1 MTPMNLTCPV
11 CQAQVEPRLQERKGP
26 FTLYLCPLCE
36 VIFAH
41 PLRNPGSSWYEE
53 DVETR
58 VRLLVAS
65 ARKPEEMLREP
76 HHRFLRDRPAA
87 GGALLDVGCA
97 EGGFLA
103 VAQRHYRVAGLD
115 FNPQAIA
122 LARERFGLQHTYV
135 MTLEEFRQARA
146 EMGFAAGFDVITAFD
161 VLEHVDAPR
170 PFLAMVR
177 ELLAPGGWLAINE
190 PNRDRRPN
198 LREPWDY
205 PPHHLTRWN
214 KRSLANFLEGNGFS
228 VAKMEEFTDR
238 GYLAIDWM
246 DRLPPVRALKRTL
259 AAAGAPANGNGHLRA
274 GLPSLLGRARLSLA
288 RVLDWPLLTA
298 LGAVKA
304 PGQML
309 YCLAR
314 REESGG
320 RQGAEKR
327 GVQRPVLSSAEGG
340 EAPAPV
346 LSPSLEGSK
355 GRRPGGVPQI
365 QSSTLGRGT
374 GNHRLAFQE
383 PVRRRSRCRTGAAS
397 G

>member
-1 MTPMNLTCPV
+1 MTPMRLTCPV
-11 CQAQVEPRLQERKGP
+11 CQAEMEPRLQERKGP
-26 FTLYLCPLCE
+26 FALYLCPLCE
-36 VIFAH
+36 VVFAH
-41 PLRNPGSSWYEE
+41 PLSNPGSSWYED

-65 ARKPEEMLREP
+65 ARKPEQMLREP

-87 GGALLDVGCA
+87 GGALLDIGCA

-103 VAQRHYRVAGLD
+103 VAQRYYRVAGLD

-122 LARERFGLQHTYV
+122 LARERFGLEHAYV
-135 MTLEEFRQARA
+135 MTLEDFHQARV
-146 EMGFAAGFDVITAFD
+146 EMGFAAGFGVITAFD

-177 ELLAPGGWLAINE
+177 ELLVPGGWLAINE

-214 KRSLANFLEGNGFS
+214 KRSLGNFLEGNGFS
-228 VAKMEEFTDR
+228 VVKMEEFTDG
-238 GYLAIDWM
+238 GYLAIDWI
-246 DRLPPVRALKRTL
+246 DRLPPVRALKRAL
-259 AAAGAPANGNGHLRA
+259 AAGTPANGNGHLRA
-274 GLPSLLGRARLSLA
+274 SLPSRLGRARLSLA

-314 REESGG
+314 RRESGG
-320 RQGAEKR
+320 
-327 GVQRPVLSSAEGG
+327 
-340 EAPAPV
+340 
-346 LSPSLEGSK
+346 
-355 GRRPGGVPQI
+355 
-365 QSSTLGRGT
+365 
-374 GNHRLAFQE
+374 
-383 PVRRRSRCRTGAAS
+383 
-397 G
+397 